1 MWEASPINQ
10 RLFGV
15 PRITLIG
22 IASVVVYLIFL
33 IPLLTNDTLGA
44 NAPVGLQATAI
55 FFALPFAIYAASYLW
70 NKNRGVDLSL
80 AFESLPP
87 E

>member
-22 IASVVVYLIFL
+22 VASVVVYLIFL
-33 IPLLTNDTLGA
+33 IPLLTNSTLGA
-44 NAPVGLQATAI
+44 NATVGIVAMVVL
-55 FFALPFAIYAASYLW
+55 FVLPFIIYAISYFW
-70 NKNRGVDLSL
+70 NRSRGVDLRL